1 MTTKLVQQCC
11 PLDAQFA
18 ALSCAPPGKW
28 LEVSSACSFDRYVA

>member
-18 ALSCAPPGKW
+18 ALFLCTARQMAGGQLS
-28 LEVSSACSFDRYVA
+28 L